1 MKAVSNP
8 NTFFMIQYLPIY
20 LTDSPR
26 NWLNNLW
33 EDSIK

>member
-1 MKAVSNP
+1 MKAASALGP
-8 NTFFMIQYLPIY
+8 FFMIQYFLIY
-20 LTDSPR
+20 LTDSAR